1 MENVYID
8 VREICESFKNLFD
21 KDLVSINDLIDKIEE
36 LVEEKTELEEKLEKY
51 ENPDDN
57 DDYYYEKR
65 KEEE

>member
-8 VREICESFKNLFD
+8 VREVCESFRNLFD

>member
-8 VREICESFKNLFD
+8 VREVCESFKNLFD